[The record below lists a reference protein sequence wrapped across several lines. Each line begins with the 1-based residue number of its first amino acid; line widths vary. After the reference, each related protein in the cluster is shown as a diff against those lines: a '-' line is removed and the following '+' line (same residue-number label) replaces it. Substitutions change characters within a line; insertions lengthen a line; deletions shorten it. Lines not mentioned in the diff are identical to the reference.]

1 MDEEAD
7 DVQNNF
13 SNVTMFSEENESPKN
28 DPETDMFQD
37 SYVDPEDRGFDVKVP
52 FRTTKK
58 KTKKSLKKLD
68 EDFVPAQSDFRPD
81 LDDFIDADFE
91 EKTQTKKP
99 TRGTGKT
106 YFDEVIKR
114 VKDRKRH
121 NTKLSDEECQLH
133 CRQLVER
140 MISAA
145 SEDVESLKNGKP
157 GLAKL
162 KMLNSLS
169 DINKPSWRQWCISEG
184 VAVALASWL
193 APLSDGSLPNLSVRT
208 KVLEIALQL
217 PFQPSDLR
225 DNDLGRIIVSL
236 WNHPDETDSNRTLI
250 RSIVQK
256 WTRPMLG
263 IATSYSEIQ
272 DSFVDSKPIVTSDS
286 VYKDRK
292 FDPKRVSVTQER
304 IKSKLSQMY
313 RNIESK
319 HKTPGKAT
327 RVKITGGMK

>member
-1 MDEEAD
+1 MDEESEDA
-7 DVQNNF
+7 QNNPA
-13 SNVTMFSEENESPKN
+13 NVSMFSEGNESPKK
-28 DPETDMFQD
+28 D
-37 SYVDPEDRGFDVKVP
+37 SESDAIQNSYEDPEDRGFDVKVP
-52 FRTTKK
+52 SRIQKK
-58 KTKKSLKKLD
+58 KSKKSLKKAD

-99 TRGTGKT
+99 GRGGGKT

-121 NTKLSDEECQLH
+121 NVKLSDEECQLH
-133 CRQLVER
+133 CRQLVEK

-193 APLSDGSLPNLSVRT
+193 APLSDGSLPNLTVRT

-225 DNDLGRIIVSL
+225 DNDLGRVIVSL

-263 IATSYSEIQ
+263 IATSYSEFQ
-272 DSFVDSKPIVTSDS
+272 DSFVDNKPIVTSDS
-286 VYKDRK
+286 VYKNRK
-292 FDPKRVSVTQER
+292 FDTKRVAITQER
-304 IKSKLSQMY
+304 IKSKLSQMS

-327 RVKITGGMK
+327 RVKITGGSK